1 MSPRTDQPTAR
12 QLRYLR
18 LLAERTGTTFVNP
31 STGGQASREIQRL
44 QRLPSTTRSERARER
59 RALDS
64 DRAHL
69 QAASAIEPHEITSY
83 GSHATWAK
91 R

>member
-1 MSPRTDQPTAR
+1 MSPSNDRPTAR

-18 LLAERTGTTFVNP
+18 ILAERTGTTFVNP
-31 STGGQASREIQRL
+31 STGGQASLEIQRL
-44 QRLPSTTRSERARER
+44 KRLPSITRSERAYER
-59 RALDS
+59 RALDD

-69 QAASAIEPHEITSY
+69 QAASAIEPHEITGY
-83 GSHATWAK
+83 GSHATWSK